1 MAVKKVECGTA
12 KLNICINQG
21 STFDLP
27 MKWYEQ
33 EDDGSTGDPIDL
45 TGWTARM
52 HIREELEDEAT
63 ILELT
68 TENDRI
74 TLNDEV
80 GLIELHIAA
89 ADTEA
94 LDFDSA
100 VYDLELIDTAS
111 DVSRILEGR
120 VTLKREVT
128 R

>member
-21 STFDLP
+21 ATFQLP
-27 MKWYEQ
+27 MTWREQ
-33 EDDGSTGDPIDL
+33 NEDGTAGDAIDL
-45 TGWTARM
+45 TGYTARM
-52 HIREELEDEAT
+52 QVREELEDAAT
-63 ILELT
+63 LIELT
-68 TENDRI
+68 TENGRI

-89 ADTEA
+89 DDTEA

-100 VYDLELIDTAS
+100 VYDLELVDGEGGVI
-111 DVSRILEGR
+111 RLIEGR
-120 VTLKREVT
+120 VTLQREVT